1 MKRIKKFISDMK
13 KELDRI
19 RWCKG
24 KELLKNAIVTIIFI
38 LFFAIFFTIIEYVVT
53 LIMRIDFTNIVERIQ
68 DLF

>member
-24 KELLKNAIVTIIFI
+24 KELLKNAIVTIVFI
-38 LFFAIFFTIIEYVVT
+38 LFFAIFFTLIEFVVS
-53 LIMRIDFTNIVERIQ
+53 LIMRLDLSNIIERIG

>member
-1 MKRIKKFISDMK
+1 MKKLKKFISDMK

-24 KELLKNAIVTIIFI
+24 KELLKNAIVTIVFIIFFA
-38 LFFAIFFTIIEYVVT
+38 LFFTLIEFIVT
-53 LIMRIDFTNIVERIQ
+53 SIMRIDFSSIIERIE

>member
-1 MKRIKKFISDMK
+1 MKKIKKFISDMK

-38 LFFAIFFTIIEYVVT
+38 IFFAIFFTIIEYIVT
-53 LIMRIDFTNIVERIQ
+53 LVMRIDFSNIIERIS

>member
-1 MKRIKKFISDMK
+1 MSKIKKFISNMK

-24 KELLKNAIVTIIFI
+24 KELLKNSIVTIVFV
-38 LFFAIFFTIIEYVVT
+38 LFFAIFFTIIEYIVS
-53 LIMRIDFTNIVERIQ
+53 LIMRIDFANIVERIG

>member
-1 MKRIKKFISDMK
+1 MRKIKEFISDMK

-24 KELLKNAIVTIIFI
+24 KELAKNVIVTLMFI
-38 LFFAIFFTIIEYVVT
+38 LFFSLFFVIIEYVIALLRT
-53 LIMRIDFTNIVERIQ
+53 IDFESIIERIT

>member
-38 LFFAIFFTIIEYVVT
+38 IFFAIFFTLIEYIIT
-53 LIMRIDFTNIVERIQ
+53 LIMRIDFSNVADRIG

>member
-24 KELLKNAIVTIIFI
+24 KELVKNAIVTIIFI
-38 LFFAIFFTIIEYVVT
+38 LFFAIFFTLIEYVVT
-53 LIMRIDFTNIVERIQ
+53 LIMRIDFSNIVERIG

>member
-1 MKRIKKFISDMK
+1 MKKIKKFISDMK

-24 KELLKNAIVTIIFI
+24 KELIKNAIVTIIFI
-38 LFFAIFFTIIEYVVT
+38 VFFAIFFTLVEYIMT
-53 LIMRIDFTNIVERIQ
+53 LIMRIDFSNIVERIG

>member
-1 MKRIKKFISDMK
+1 MKKIKKIISDLK

-38 LFFAIFFTIIEYVVT
+38 LFFAIFFTLIEYVIT
-53 LIMRIDFTNIVERIQ
+53 LIMRIDFSNIIERIG

>member
-24 KELLKNAIVTIIFI
+24 KELLKNAIVTIVFI
-38 LFFAIFFTIIEYVVT
+38 LFFAIFFTLIEFVVS
-53 LIMRIDFTNIVERIQ
+53 LIMRLDLTNIIERIG

>member
-1 MKRIKKFISDMK
+1 MKKIKKFISDMK

-24 KELLKNAIVTIIFI
+24 KELVKNAVVTIIFI
-38 LFFAIFFTIIEYVVT
+38 VFFAIFFTLIEYLVT
-53 LIMRIDFTNIVERIQ
+53 LIMKIDFSNIVERIG

>member
-1 MKRIKKFISDMK
+1 MEKVRKLISDMK

-24 KELLKNAIVTIIFI
+24 KELVKNAIVTIIFVVFFA
-38 LFFAIFFTIIEYVVT
+38 LFFTTIEYLVT
-53 LIMRIDFTNIVERIQ
+53 LIMRIDFSSIVEKIG

>member
-1 MKRIKKFISDMK
+1 MRKIKEFVSDMK

-24 KELLKNAIVTIIFI
+24 KALLKNVIVTLVFIIFFA
-38 LFFAIFFTIIEYVVT
+38 LFFVALEWIISLLKLIDFKDIIE
-53 LIMRIDFTNIVERIQ
+53 RIT

>member
-1 MKRIKKFISDMK
+1 MEKVRKLISDMK

-24 KELLKNAIVTIIFI
+24 KELVKNAIVTIIFVI
-38 LFFAIFFTIIEYVVT
+38 FFALFFTAIEYLVT
-53 LIMRIDFTNIVERIQ
+53 LIMRIDFSSIVEKIG

>member
-1 MKRIKKFISDMK
+1 MRKIKEFISDMK

-24 KELLKNAIVTIIFI
+24 KELVKNIIVTLLFI
-38 LFFAIFFTIIEYVVT
+38 VFFAIFFTIIEYVIA
-53 LIMRIDFTNIVERIQ
+53 LIRTIDFESIIERIN

>member
-1 MKRIKKFISDMK
+1 MKKIKKIIFDLK

-38 LFFAIFFTIIEYVVT
+38 LFFAIFFTLIEYVIT
-53 LIMRIDFTNIVERIQ
+53 LIMRIDFSNIVERIG

>member
-24 KELLKNAIVTIIFI
+24 KELVKNAIVTIIFI
-38 LFFAIFFTIIEYVVT
+38 IFFAIFFTLIEYIVT
-53 LIMRIDFTNIVERIQ
+53 LIMRIDFSNIVERIE

>member
-1 MKRIKKFISDMK
+1 MGKIKKFIYDMK

-38 LFFAIFFTIIEYVVT
+38 IFFAIFFTLVEYIVT
-53 LIMRIDFTNIVERIQ
+53 LIMKIDFGSIVERIQ
-68 DLF
+68 DIF

>member
-1 MKRIKKFISDMK
+1 MKKIKKFISDMK

-24 KELLKNAIVTIIFI
+24 KELVKNAIVTIIFI
-38 LFFAIFFTIIEYVVT
+38 LFFAIFFTLIELIIT
-53 LIMRIDFTNIVERIQ
+53 LIMRLDLSNIIERIG

>member
-1 MKRIKKFISDMK
+1 MSKIKKFISDMK

-24 KELLKNAIVTIIFI
+24 KELIKNAIVTIIFI
-38 LFFAIFFTIIEYVVT
+38 IFFALFFTAIEYIVS
-53 LIMRIDFTNIVERIQ
+53 LIMNIDFKNIIERIQ